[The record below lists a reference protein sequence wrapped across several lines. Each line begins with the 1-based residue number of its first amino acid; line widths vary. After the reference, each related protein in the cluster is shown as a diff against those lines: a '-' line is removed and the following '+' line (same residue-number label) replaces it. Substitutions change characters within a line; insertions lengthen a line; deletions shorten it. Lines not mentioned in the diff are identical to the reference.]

1 MPQLKEKDLELI
13 GTNRNLY
20 FVNPKNAYLGG
31 VFGSKPEDYIEVL
44 IYDMNENLLESSI
57 VDKNDYEITVD
68 TWVSDGGVNLKTGTI
83 LRKLG
88 YDRGKF
94 TVKYNFLRTVA
105 GSYENILVDKDN
117 NKYYGEYH
125 TMSDGSIMS
134 GVEHTTDSYYL
145 YLKEYKYYIHE
156 TSPTKKEV
164 RLAPQ
169 NIGYDSKYNKDF
181 FNLQRN
187 EKIDSTQFSNMGPL
201 EFVGEPQSK
210 GDSLEIQVPVPDD
223 TGEVRIDGSTL
234 DFQMI
239 GGTITIDDAFYME
252 LPLFITPEQMQ
263 ETLESEYEELL
274 DEQANWDYG
283 GS

>member
-31 VFGSKPEDYIEVL
+31 VFGSKPEDYVEVL

-57 VDKNDYEITVD
+57 VDKDDYEITAD
-68 TWVSDGGVNLKTGTI
+68 QGDGGVNLKTGTI
-83 LRKLG
+83 LRRLG

-94 TVKYNFLRTVA
+94 TVKYNFLRLVA
-105 GSYENILVDKDN
+105 GSYENILVDRSDN
-117 NKYYGEYH
+117 RYYGEFDSN
-125 TMSDGSIMS
+125 SDADRARIGNDLFI
-134 GVEHTTDSYYL
+134 
-145 YLKEYKYYIHE
+145 KEYKYYIHE

-169 NIGYDSKYNKDF
+169 NIGYDSKYKKDF

-187 EKIDSTQFSNMGPL
+187 EKLDSTWINDMGSL

-210 GDSLEIQVPVPDD
+210 GDSLEIQVPTPDD
-223 TGEVRIDGSTL
+223 TGEVRTGGLTL

-239 GGTITIDDAFYME
+239 GGTITLDDAFYME